1 MKKVIAFENVSKAY
15 RLGEGRSGIRDA
27 ITATGKRLLSKEKR
41 SSQPVLM
48 ALNDVS
54 FDVNQGEAVG
64 VVGPNGAGKTTVM
77 KLLSRITKATSG
89 KVRSSGRVS
98 SLIELGAGFHPD
110 LTGRENVFLN
120 GFDLGMSRAE
130 IASALKRSSTSG
142 LDGFLD
148 TPVKRYSTAC
158 TPASPSASPHTGA
171 GILLVD
177 EVLAVGDL
185 GFKPSRLYVTDLVS
199 KGVTVLFISHSLYYV
214 SSFCDRAILLNR
226 GRLERSSS
234 TRDVI
239 AYQMIMRER
248 ADAERA
254 KSAPSTSRSDPE
266 QARLVEGILHR
277 RGRQPE
283 GPLRDRRADDL
294 AGPRLRAQPAAECAA
309 ALLDLLLEVFAA
321 SRRTANRTA
330 CNCPTW
336 KARLRSTLS
345 SVKCS

>member
-110 LTGRENVFLN
+110 LTGRENIFLN
-120 GFDLGMSRAE
+120 GTILGMSRAE
-130 IASALKRSSTSG
+130 IRQRFEEIIDFSG

-148 TPVKRYSTAC
+148 TPVKRYS
-158 TPASPSASPHTGA
+158 SGM
-171 GILLVD
+171 
-177 EVLAVGDL
+177 
-185 GFKPSRLYVTDLVS
+185 Y
-199 KGVTVLFISHSLYYV
+199 
-214 SSFCDRAILLNR
+214 
-226 GRLERSSS
+226 
-234 TRDVI
+234 
-239 AYQMIMRER
+239 
-248 ADAERA
+248 
-254 KSAPSTSRSDPE
+254 
-266 QARLVEGILHR
+266 ARL
-277 RGRQPE
+277 
-283 GPLRDRRADDL
+283 A
-294 AGPRLRAQPAAECAA
+294 
-309 ALLDLLLEVFAA
+309 F
-321 SRRTANRTA
+321 
-330 CNCPTW
+330 
-336 KARLRSTLS
+336 
-345 SVKCS
+345 

>member
-110 LTGRENVFLN
+110 LTGRENIFLN
-120 GFDLGMSRAE
+120 GTILGMSRAE
-130 IASALKRSSTSG
+130 IRQRFEEIIDFSG

-148 TPVKRYSTAC
+148 TPVKRYSSGMYARL
-158 TPASPSASPHTGA
+158 AFSVAAHTGA
-171 GILLVD
+171 DILLVD

-185 GFKPSRLYVTDLVS
+185 GFKRSRRNAWRTW
-199 KGVTVLFISHSLYYV
+199 FPRASLCC
-214 SSFCDRAILLNR
+214 SSRTRSTTCLRSATAPFC
-226 GRLERSSS
+226 S
-234 TRDVI
+234 T
-239 AYQMIMRER
+239 
-248 ADAERA
+248 ADAWSRA
-254 KSAPSTSRSDPE
+254 A
-266 QARLVEGILHR
+266 
-277 RGRQPE
+277 
-283 GPLRDRRADDL
+283 RRA
-294 AGPRLRAQPAAECAA
+294 
-309 ALLDLLLEVFAA
+309 
-321 SRRTANRTA
+321 T
-330 CNCPTW
+330 
-336 KARLRSTLS
+336 
-345 SVKCS
+345 